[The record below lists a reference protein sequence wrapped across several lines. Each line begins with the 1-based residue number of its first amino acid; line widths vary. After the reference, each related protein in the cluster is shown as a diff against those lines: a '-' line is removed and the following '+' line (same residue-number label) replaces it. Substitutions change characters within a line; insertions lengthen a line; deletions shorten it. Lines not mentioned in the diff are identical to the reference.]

1 MTPCPGADGRLTTLE
16 RVSELSETTPQPAR
30 PPRTADPEPPQD
42 EVIRP
47 LPPAPRPVPGQPY
60 AQAPVPAAGH
70 PPRSATPPP
79 QPVAPAPQRIPAE
92 PGQPALGPQYAQPE
106 PGPQFAEPAPGPHFA
121 DPQAAPGPH
130 AQAAPGPQF
139 ADPQAAPGPHASPAP
154 GPQFFERQPVPGPP
168 FADVQVPQALP
179 GRPHVPTG
187 PGPQHVQPQAPTPEP
202 FGPQQPHGVGGA
214 QPGGPAQGPQ
224 PAPGPGPAQAPHA
237 PTETPRTLQ
246 YRFDGPEDAP
256 VLVIG
261 PSLGTTWH
269 MWDRQIPE
277 LTQHWRVFRYDL
289 PGHGGAPAHAAPSVA
304 ELADRLIATLDGLG
318 VQRFGYAGCSIGG
331 AVGADLALRHP
342 HRVASLALVASSP
355 RFGTAD
361 EFRQRGVIVR
371 TNGLEP
377 MARTAPE
384 RWFTPGF
391 AAAQPAIVEWAV
403 QMVRTTDPG
412 CYIAACEA
420 LAAFDIRDHLGR
432 IGVPTLVLVGA
443 EDQVTGPAEARTL
456 VAGIPDARL
465 ALVPGASHLAPVEQ
479 PAAVCDLLLTHFS
492 TAWQDAPAAPPVPP
506 LVPGP
511 ATPAT
516 SFAPIAEIAPA
527 SGLPEA
533 AGPQR
538 ESGHE
543 RGTKVRREVLGDAHV
558 DAVNASTDVFTEDF
572 QELVTR
578 YAWGEV
584 WSREGLDRRT
594 RSCITLTALVAS
606 GHLEGLAAHVRA
618 ALRNGLTPAEIKEVL
633 LQSAVYC
640 GIPAAG
646 AAFTIAQSVIQEET
660 TPPA

>member
-1 MTPCPGADGRLTTLE
+1 M
-16 RVSELSETTPQPAR
+16 SETTPQPVQA
-30 PPRTADPEPPQD
+30 PHPGGPAPHPGAPHQAVPAPHQGPDAVPLSAATTPEPFPDPVASFPPPGGHGTPGFPQAPVTAQPD
-42 EVIRP
+42 RTP
-47 LPPAPRPVPGQPY
+47 LAPPAPSAHQGTQTPQGTPTPQGTQTPQTPLVTP
-60 AQAPVPAAGH
+60 
-70 PPRSATPPP
+70 ATP
-79 QPVAPAPQRIPAE
+79 Q
-92 PGQPALGPQYAQPE
+92 GPQGGTRE
-106 PGPQFAEPAPGPHFA
+106 T
-121 DPQAAPGPH
+121 
-130 AQAAPGPQF
+130 
-139 ADPQAAPGPHASPAP
+139 
-154 GPQFFERQPVPGPP
+154 
-168 FADVQVPQALP
+168 
-179 GRPHVPTG
+179 HVPTG
-187 PGPQHVQPQAPTPEP
+187 L
-202 FGPQQPHGVGGA
+202 
-214 QPGGPAQGPQ
+214 
-224 PAPGPGPAQAPHA
+224 
-237 PTETPRTLQ
+237 PRTLQ

-277 LTQHWRVFRYDL
+277 LSQHWRVFRYDL
-289 PGHGGAPAHAAPSVA
+289 PGHGGAPAHAAASVA
-304 ELADRLIATLDGLG
+304 ELGDRLLATLDGLG

-331 AVGADLALRHP
+331 AIGADLALRHP

-420 LAAFDIRDHLGR
+420 LAAFDIRGALGR

-479 PAAVCDLLLTHFS
+479 PAAVSDLLLMHFS
-492 TAWQDAPAAPPVPP
+492 TAWQQDTSAAIPVLPHVTAPAAPSVPFVPV
-506 LVPGP
+506 
-511 ATPAT
+511 
-516 SFAPIAEIAPA
+516 AEIAPA
-527 SGLPEA
+527 ATAPDAVAPTPDDRYE
-533 AGPQR
+533 Q
-538 ESGHE
+538 
-543 RGTKVRREVLGDAHV
+543 GTKVRREVLGDAHV
-558 DAVNASTDVFTEDF
+558 DAVNDTADAFTEDF

-584 WSREGLDRRT
+584 WSRDGLDRRT
-594 RSCITLTALVAS
+594 RSVITLTALVAS
-606 GHLEGLAAHVRA
+606 GHLEGLAAHTRA

-633 LQSAVYC
+633 LQTAVYC

-646 AAFTIAQSVIQEET
+646 AAFAVAQKVIQEET

>member
-1 MTPCPGADGRLTTLE
+1 MA
-16 RVSELSETTPQPAR
+16 
-30 PPRTADPEPPQD
+30 PPQ
-42 EVIRP
+42 
-47 LPPAPRPVPGQPY
+47 A
-60 AQAPVPAAGH
+60 
-70 PPRSATPPP
+70 
-79 QPVAPAPQRIPAE
+79 IP
-92 PGQPALGPQYAQPE
+92 
-106 PGPQFAEPAPGPHFA
+106 
-121 DPQAAPGPH
+121 
-130 AQAAPGPQF
+130 
-139 ADPQAAPGPHASPAP
+139 
-154 GPQFFERQPVPGPP
+154 
-168 FADVQVPQALP
+168 
-179 GRPHVPTG
+179 
-187 PGPQHVQPQAPTPEP
+187 VQPQATHAT
-202 FGPQQPHGVGGA
+202 QT
-214 QPGGPAQGPQ
+214 
-224 PAPGPGPAQAPHA
+224 PHA
-237 PTETPRTLQ
+237 PQALLASQDFPVPQTAHAPQAGHDHAPQAGHAPTPPAGHAPTQPQPQPQTPAPQAAAEAPRTLQ

-277 LTQHWRVFRYDL
+277 LAQHWRVFRYDL
-289 PGHGGAPAHAAPSVA
+289 PGHGGAPAHAASSVA
-304 ELADRLIATLDGLG
+304 ELGDRLLATLDGLG

-355 RFGTAD
+355 RFGSAD

-443 EDQVTGPAEARTL
+443 EDKVTGPAEARTL

-492 TAWQDAPAAPPVPP
+492 TAWQDAPAAALPAPP

-511 ATPAT
+511 PTPAT
-516 SFAPIAEIAPA
+516 PFAPVAEIAAAPLA
-527 SGLPEA
+527 PEA
-533 AGPQR
+533 AGRLPDDR
-538 ESGHE
+538 YE

-558 DAVNASTDVFTEDF
+558 DAANGSADAFTEDF

-584 WSREGLDRRT
+584 WNRDGLDRRT

-606 GHLEGLAAHVRA
+606 GHLEGLAAHTRA

-633 LQSAVYC
+633 LQTAVYC

-646 AAFTIAQSVIQEET
+646 AAFSVAQSVIQEET

>member
-1 MTPCPGADGRLTTLE
+1 M
-16 RVSELSETTPQPAR
+16 
-30 PPRTADPEPPQD
+30 
-42 EVIRP
+42 IRP

-79 QPVAPAPQRIPAE
+79 QPVAPDPQRIPAE
-92 PGQPALGPQYAQPE
+92 PGPPALGPQYAQPE
-106 PGPQFAEPAPGPHFA
+106 PGPQFT
-121 DPQAAPGPH
+121 DLQAAPGPH
-130 AQAAPGPQF
+130 AQPAPDPHF
-139 ADPQAAPGPHASPAP
+139 ADPQPAPGPHASPAP

-168 FADVQVPQALP
+168 FADVQVPQVVP

-202 FGPQQPHGVGGA
+202 FAPQQPHGVGGA
-214 QPGGPAQGPQ
+214 QQGGPAQGPQ
-224 PAPGPGPAQAPHA
+224 PAPGPGTVQAPHA

-492 TAWQDAPAAPPVPP
+492 TAWQDAPATPPVPP

-511 ATPAT
+511 ATPVT

-558 DAVNASTDVFTEDF
+558 DAVNASTDAFTEDF

>member
-1 MTPCPGADGRLTTLE
+1 M
-16 RVSELSETTPQPAR
+16 SET
-30 PPRTADPEPPQD
+30 PPN
-42 EVIRP
+42 
-47 LPPAPRPVPGQPY
+47 
-60 AQAPVPAAGH
+60 
-70 PPRSATPPP
+70 
-79 QPVAPAPQRIPAE
+79 
-92 PGQPALGPQYAQPE
+92 
-106 PGPQFAEPAPGPHFA
+106 
-121 DPQAAPGPH
+121 
-130 AQAAPGPQF
+130 
-139 ADPQAAPGPHASPAP
+139 
-154 GPQFFERQPVPGPP
+154 
-168 FADVQVPQALP
+168 
-179 GRPHVPTG
+179 
-187 PGPQHVQPQAPTPEP
+187 
-202 FGPQQPHGVGGA
+202 
-214 QPGGPAQGPQ
+214 
-224 PAPGPGPAQAPHA
+224 
-237 PTETPRTLQ
+237 TLQ
-246 YRFDGPEDAP
+246 HRFDGPEDAP

-261 PSLGTTWH
+261 PSLGTNWH
-269 MWDRQIPE
+269 MWDRQISE
-277 LTQHWRVFRYDL
+277 LSQHWRVFRYDL

-304 ELADRLIATLDGLG
+304 ELADRLLATLDKLG

-342 HRVASLALVASSP
+342 QRVASLALVASSP

-361 EFRQRGVIVR
+361 EYRRRGVIVR

-391 AAAQPAIVEWAV
+391 AATQPAIVEWAV

-492 TAWQDAPAAPPVPP
+492 ATWQDAPVLPVPP
-506 LVPGP
+506 LAPGP
-511 ATPAT
+511 ATPAAP
-516 SFAPIAEIAPA
+516 FAPLAETAPA
-527 SGLPEA
+527 PVAPAA
-533 AGPQR
+533 AGPEPDGRYEQ
-538 ESGHE
+538 
-543 RGTKVRREVLGDAHV
+543 GTKVRREVLGDAHV
-558 DAVNASTDVFTEDF
+558 DAVTASADAFTADF

-584 WSREGLDRRT
+584 WSRDGLDRRT

-606 GHLEGLAAHVRA
+606 GHLEGLAAHTRA

-646 AAFTIAQSVIQEET
+646 AAFAVAQSVIQEET
-660 TPPA
+660 APPA